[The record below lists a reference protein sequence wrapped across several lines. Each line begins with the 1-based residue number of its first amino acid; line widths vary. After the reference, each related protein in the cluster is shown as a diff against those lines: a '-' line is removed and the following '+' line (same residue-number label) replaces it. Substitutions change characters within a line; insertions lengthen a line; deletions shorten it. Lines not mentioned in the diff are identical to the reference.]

1 MTLRYNANLVAEGAI
16 KDSKGNKITDTYTET
31 YSATN
36 PVLTSTS
43 NICTWTL
50 THNLGSNVEV
60 HVYDSSTNKEVMA
73 NITLTSST
81 AATIELFSTADIA
94 AAAYTAIAIGK

>member
-1 MTLRYNANLVAEGAI
+1 MKIETFKVYEYPL
-16 KDSKGNKITDTYTET
+16 KDSKGNKITDTYTKT
-31 YSATN
+31 YSGTN